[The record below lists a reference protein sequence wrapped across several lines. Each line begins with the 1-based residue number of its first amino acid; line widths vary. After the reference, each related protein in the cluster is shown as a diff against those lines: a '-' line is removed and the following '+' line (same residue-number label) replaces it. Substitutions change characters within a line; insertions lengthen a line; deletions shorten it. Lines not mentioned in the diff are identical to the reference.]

1 MSNINEQK
9 APVVARGPD
18 GKIGVVLIDTK
29 TGKPIPNSWVPKD
42 DPRVQPYLQ
51 PGGKGGYR
59 LDPQK
64 FREKE
69 EKAKAIPSSVPP
81 GSFNVTRKG
90 TDERKKL
97 DAKIQREIEANA
109 KAKAQARAEAQRQAQ
124 PAPEP
129 KQPQEV
135 IDKKPLNKDG
145 TLPTRIGLNVKGDTP
160 MQQWAKN
167 FPELA
172 KRVLKKKT
180 PQAGYGEIK
189 KIESQ
194 LGEQMDTFDTI
205 KEYLLSEGYA
215 ASEGAAHAIMTNM
228 SEEWKQSILEQMLPP
243 IDPTKHKAAQK
254 TQKIYNKATQGA
266 GSEKDFLKRTGPQL
280 PGV

>member
-18 GKIGVVLIDTK
+18 GKIGVVLIDTR

-42 DPRVQPYLQ
+42 DPKVQPYLQ

-69 EKAKAIPSSVPP
+69 EKAKA
-81 GSFNVTRKG
+81 K
-90 TDERKKL
+90 
-97 DAKIQREIEANA
+97 AEAEA
-109 KAKAQARAEAQRQAQ
+109 QARAQARAEAQRQAQ

-129 KQPQEV
+129 KRVDQSAQV
-135 IDKKPLNKDG
+135 LGIDRRTPLNKDG
-145 TLPTRIGLNVKGDTP
+145 TLPTRIGLSVKGDTP

-167 FPELA
+167 YPELA

-180 PQAGYGEIK
+180 PQAGYGQIK
-189 KIESQ
+189 QIESQ
-194 LGEQMDTFDTI
+194 LGEQMDTFDII
-205 KEYLLSEGYA
+205 KEYLLSEGYV
-215 ASEGAAHAIMTNM
+215 ASEGAAHAIMTSM

-266 GSEKDFLKRTGPQL
+266 GSEKDFLKRTGAQL
-280 PGV
+280 PRV

>member
-18 GKIGVVLIDTK
+18 GKIGVVLIDTR

-42 DPRVQPYLQ
+42 DPKVQPYLQ

-69 EKAKAIPSSVPP
+69 EKAKA
-81 GSFNVTRKG
+81 K
-90 TDERKKL
+90 
-97 DAKIQREIEANA
+97 AEAEA
-109 KAKAQARAEAQRQAQ
+109 QARAQARAQAQAEAQARAQAEAQARAQARAEAQRQAQ

-129 KQPQEV
+129 KRVDQSAQV
-135 IDKKPLNKDG
+135 LGIDRRTPLNKDG
-145 TLPTRIGLNVKGDTP
+145 TLPTRIGLSVKGDTP

-167 FPELA
+167 YPELA

-180 PQAGYGEIK
+180 PQAGYGQIK
-189 KIESQ
+189 QIESQ
-194 LGEQMDTFDTI
+194 LGEQMDTFDII
-205 KEYLLSEGYA
+205 KEYLLSEGYV
-215 ASEGAAHAIMTNM
+215 ASEGAAHAIMTSM

-266 GSEKDFLKRTGPQL
+266 GSEKDFLKRTGAQL
-280 PGV
+280 PRV

>member
-18 GKIGVVLIDTK
+18 GKIGVVLIDTR

-64 FREKE
+64 FRKKEE
-69 EKAKAIPSSVPP
+69 EKAKPRPSSVPP
-81 GSFNVTRKG
+81 GSFNVTPKG
-90 TDERKKL
+90 TNERKKL
-97 DAKIQREIEANA
+97 DAKIERGIKAN
-109 KAKAQARAEAQRQAQ
+109 AEAQPAPQ

-129 KQPQEV
+129 KRQAQPAQV
-135 IDKKPLNKDG
+135 LGIDRRTPLNKDG

-167 FPELA
+167 FPKLA

-189 KIESQ
+189 KIKSQ

-215 ASEGAAHAIMTNM
+215 ASEGAAHAIMTSM

-243 IDPTKHKAAQK
+243 IDPKKHKAAQK